1 MQCSIYTAQLSN
13 YYVQLNVKMPLSITS
28 VLVMQVVSDNYN
40 KPSKNLLQNYSKY
53 IYICRSWTEWQ

>member
-53 IYICRSWTEWQ
+53 IYIFRSWTEWQ